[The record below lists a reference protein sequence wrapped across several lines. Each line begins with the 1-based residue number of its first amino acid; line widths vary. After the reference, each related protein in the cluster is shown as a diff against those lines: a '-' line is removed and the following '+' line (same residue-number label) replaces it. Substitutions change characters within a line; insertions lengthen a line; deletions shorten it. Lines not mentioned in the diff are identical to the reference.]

1 MLRHLQAPLPLAW
14 VVALVA
20 AGCAGPTD
28 QAVDARARDPVVV
41 EGSGGSAV
49 IQGLVLGY
57 TLTAENNWVTEP
69 AGGTRVEYMT
79 YSFNATDSA
88 GAFGP
93 VLGQVTADAQGRFTI
108 AEISDGWYAL
118 RFTPPAGS
126 PYQGGV
132 RKINTEEYQGVAT
145 FSLLRQ

>member
-1 MLRHLQAPLPLAW
+1 
-14 VVALVA
+14 VVA
-20 AGCAGPTD
+20 D
-28 QAVDARARDPVVV
+28 
-41 EGSGGSAV
+41 SAV

-57 TLTAENNWVTEP
+57 TPTGENSWVTEP
-69 AGGTRVEYMT
+69 INAAQVEYMAW
-79 YSFNATDSA
+79 SLPGPGSDSL
-88 GAFGP
+88 GTFGP

-108 AEISDGWYAL
+108 GGIAKGWYAL
-118 RFTPPAGS
+118 RFTPPADS

>member
-1 MLRHLQAPLPLAW
+1 MRHLQAPLPLAW

-20 AGCAGPTD
+20 ASCAGPTD
-28 QAVDARARDPVVV
+28 QTVDARARDPVVV
-41 EGSGGSAV
+41 GGAGGSAV

-57 TLTAENNWVTEP
+57 TLTAENDWVTEP

-79 YSFNATDSA
+79 YSFNTSDSVS
-88 GAFGP
+88 AFGP

-118 RFTPPAGS
+118 RFTPPAAS